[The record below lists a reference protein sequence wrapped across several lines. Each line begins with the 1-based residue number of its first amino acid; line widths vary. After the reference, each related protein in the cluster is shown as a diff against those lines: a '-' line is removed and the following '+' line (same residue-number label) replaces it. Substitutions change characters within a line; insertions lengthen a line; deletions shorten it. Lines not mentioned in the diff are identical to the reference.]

1 VLHGSIARRAGS
13 QLVLTDEFGSAVFT
27 AQLANGAWSVHFTH
41 PLSCYQAYCTALAL
55 HASGAAHRAAKGA
68 PGTVPLSPH
77 RAVGVGASPTGSPRG
92 ELPPGMPPPGGK
104 LFHREGSISPRA
116 RGGGLHHQE
125 SPTTGVPFA
134 HLADLGNADGAL
146 PTRGVTLGALG
157 DSFMSPDEAAA
168 RTPPSAAR
176 SGAAPQSAD
185 LPSRLRESGVLARI

>member
-1 VLHGSIARRAGS
+1 MHRHSASYGNFFSSLLAKAAGRLGLAS
-13 QLVLTDEFGSAVFT
+13 GSA
-27 AQLANGAWSVHFTH
+27 
-41 PLSCYQAYCTALAL
+41 
-55 HASGAAHRAAKGA
+55 RAAW
-68 PGTVPLSPH
+68 
-77 RAVGVGASPTGSPRG
+77 VG
-92 ELPPGMPPPGGK
+92 
-104 LFHREGSISPRA
+104 PRA

-157 DSFMSPDEAAA
+157 DSFLSPDEAAA